1 MSNKIKIFILI
12 LLIFLFLAK
21 FVNAIGISPARIELD
36 FKPSS
41 TYTYEITLVNSLG
54 KTINAETYVNLNLL
68 DNSIKEDLRESVE
81 LSEYKLSF
89 TESDKT
95 KKITA
100 TINFPKTIRK
110 SGVHKI
116 RIGVIESVP
125 GGEQMGAVAANE
137 LTILINA
144 PKGAPGVLDI
154 EEGETTT
161 TIKQEIIQPVPVK
174 EKIERTFPWYL
185 ILIIN
190 LLGLIIIALVVY
202 LVYRLKSSSLK
213 ITNLIAKTIKQ
224 GATAKIEI
232 YLKNSSNKVMDD
244 IYIKL
249 HILRNNLVIKE
260 ITSGP
265 LRLDKKTQGMIE
277 QNWHA
282 EDNGNYTARL
292 TIYYNGNKTI
302 TKSTT
307 LTVI

>member
-1 MSNKIKIFILI
+1 MLKKFFLLI
-12 LLIFLFLAK
+12 LLLILLLYSK
-21 FVNAIGISPARIELD
+21 EVISIGISPPSIELD
-36 FKPSS
+36 FKPNLKQ
-41 TYTYEITLVNSLG
+41 TYEISLINSQL
-54 KTINAETYVNLNLL
+54 KEINAEFYISFAYINPIVEEDLKNSFKFDKDTIKFIESQQSQKVSLSVNLP
-68 DNSIKEDLRESVE
+68 
-81 LSEYKLSF
+81 
-89 TESDKT
+89 
-95 KKITA
+95 A
-100 TINFPKTIRK
+100 TIRK
-110 SGVHKI
+110 SGRHQI
-116 RIGVIESVP
+116 RVGVMELPPIDSQV
-125 GGEQMGAVAANE
+125 GGRVATE
-137 LTILINA
+137 LVFYLNA

-154 EEGETTT
+154 QEGETTT

-174 EKIERTFPWYL
+174 EKIEKAFPWYL
-185 ILIIN
+185 VLIIN

-232 YLKNSSNKVMDD
+232 YLKNNSNKVIDD

-265 LRLDKKTQGMIE
+265 LRLDKKTQGLIE

-282 EDNGNYTARL
+282 ETNGSYTARL